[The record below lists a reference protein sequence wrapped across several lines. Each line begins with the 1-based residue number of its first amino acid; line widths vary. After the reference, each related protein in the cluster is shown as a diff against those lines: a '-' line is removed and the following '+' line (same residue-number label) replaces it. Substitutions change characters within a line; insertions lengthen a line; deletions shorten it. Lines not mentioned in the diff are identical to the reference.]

1 MGRDIQ
7 AIKISGEDRRRY
19 RDKVR
24 RSLDVFARMLRERL
38 FEENPS
44 TVGQEIE
51 LNLVDEHGMPSMRNA
66 AVLDAIASPA
76 WATEVG
82 QFNLEINV
90 PPRMMD
96 GDSLATLETELRAD
110 LNAADARARTVGSHL
125 VMVGILPTLAEHD
138 VNEGT
143 MSANERYRVLNEQ
156 IFAARGEDMSISIDG
171 SEQLLTHTDSITPEA
186 ACTSVQLHTQVSPD
200 AFAAY
205 WNAAQA
211 IAGVQVALA
220 ANSPYLFGRQL
231 WHETRIPL
239 FEQST
244 DTRPDELKEQGVRP
258 RVWFGERW
266 ITSVFDLFEENLR
279 YFPALLPICEEEDPL
294 AVLDRGSIPQLAEM
308 SLHNGTIYR
317 WNRPVYGVVDGRPHL
332 RVENRVLPAG
342 PTIADVV
349 ANAAFY
355 YGLVRSLA
363 EAQRP
368 IWTQMSFTTAAENL
382 QEAARHGLDAQLYWP
397 GVGDTPVAELILRRL
412 LPLAREGLSRWG
424 VDEAVAGRLLG
435 IIEQRCL
442 TGQTGAAW
450 QIATVD
456 RTDRTQRPGPPGGA
470 APDDPA
476 LHRPH
481 ALQRARAYLERRLTR
496 TPHRDQRYT
505 GGGEGQPGQPQHGQP
520 LAQHGPGQ
528 HDRHRRV
535 ERGEH
540 RGDRQETRVAGEEE
554 QDGAGRPGRP
564 RDHRQQPRPG
574 LPGSRTLRV
583 ATATARA
590 AVSSVTWVAAT
601 GHRPLP
607 EPARSSPMNSS
618 AKHAPAT
625 RPTTT
630 PAIGR
635 PAVGWRPRWPAPP
648 RRWPVAEAALAETPT
663 MAGRASTIPISARV
677 VGRSPNSS
685 PASTEKPAAPTAL
698 IGPATL
704 NAACR
709 NPRYSASAPVV
720 PPRPAT
726 APQAR
731 AAAAG
736 RWGAAK
742 GSAAV
747 TASALTAEASSVTW
761 MTPARREASPAAK
774 SEAP

>member
-1 MGRDIQ
+1 MTNGRHLIGLLRGLLHLWVRDESRAAWVEKQYMASFSRLMEAFVGRDIQ
-7 AIKISGEDRRRY
+7 AIKISGEDRRKY

-38 FEENPS
+38 FDENPS

-51 LNLVDEHGMPSMRNA
+51 LNLVDERGMPSMRNA
-66 AVLDAIASPA
+66 DVLDAIASPA
-76 WATEVG
+76 WATEIG

-90 PPRMMD
+90 PPRMLD

-125 VMVGILPTLAEHD
+125 VMVGILPTLAELDLH
-138 VNEGT
+138 EGT

-171 SEQLLTHTDSITPEA
+171 PEQLLTHADSITPEA

-200 AFAAY
+200 AFASY

-220 ANSPYLFGRQL
+220 ANSPFLFGKQL
-231 WHETRIPL
+231 WHETRITL

-266 ITSVFDLFEENLR
+266 ITSVFDLFEENIR

-294 AVLDRGSIPQLAEM
+294 AVLDRGAIPQLAEM

-382 QEAARHGLDAQLYWP
+382 HEAARHGLDAQLYWP
-397 GVGDTPVAELILRRL
+397 GVGDTPVSELILRRL
-412 LPLAREGLSRWG
+412 LPLAREGLGRWG

-450 QIATVD
+450 QIATVAELA
-456 RTDRTQRPGPPGGA
+456 RGGL
-470 APDDPA
+470 D
-476 LHRPH
+476 
-481 ALQRARAYLERRLTR
+481 
-496 TPHRDQRYT
+496 
-505 GGGEGQPGQPQHGQP
+505 
-520 LAQHGPGQ
+520 
-528 HDRHRRV
+528 
-535 ERGEH
+535 
-540 RGDRQETRVAGEEE
+540 
-554 QDGAGRPGRP
+554 
-564 RDHRQQPRPG
+564 
-574 LPGSRTLRV
+574 
-583 ATATARA
+583 
-590 AVSSVTWVAAT
+590 
-601 GHRPLP
+601 
-607 EPARSSPMNSS
+607 
-618 AKHAPAT
+618 
-625 RPTTT
+625 
-630 PAIGR
+630 
-635 PAVGWRPRWPAPP
+635 
-648 RRWPVAEAALAETPT
+648 
-663 MAGRASTIPISARV
+663 
-677 VGRSPNSS
+677 
-685 PASTEKPAAPTAL
+685 
-698 IGPATL
+698 
-704 NAACR
+704 
-709 NPRYSASAPVV
+709 
-720 PPRPAT
+720 
-726 APQAR
+726 
-731 AAAAG
+731 
-736 RWGAAK
+736 
-742 GSAAV
+742 
-747 TASALTAEASSVTW
+747 
-761 MTPARREASPAAK
+761 RREALRQMTQRYIEHMHSNEPVHTWSVGLGRGLARVGRLLGGRVASRESP
-774 SEAP
+774 STSSAPGPAFSRQRGWHGGGRSR